1 MMKVMDDDY
10 TSKEKESAMKAQ
22 RAWEDMEKTI
32 QDLQREK
39 DLTLSEE
46 SQKSQEV
53 ETRNKAMYMKL
64 LRQLKCAQE
73 KMIALDKQIK
83 LRGKPFAQPTQAQES
98 PSPVMKP

>member
-39 DLTLSEE
+39 DLKLSEE

-53 ETRNKAMYMKL
+53 EIKNKKMYMKL
-64 LRQLKCAQE
+64 LKQLKCAQE

-83 LRGKPFAQPTQAQES
+83 SRG
-98 PSPVMKP
+98 